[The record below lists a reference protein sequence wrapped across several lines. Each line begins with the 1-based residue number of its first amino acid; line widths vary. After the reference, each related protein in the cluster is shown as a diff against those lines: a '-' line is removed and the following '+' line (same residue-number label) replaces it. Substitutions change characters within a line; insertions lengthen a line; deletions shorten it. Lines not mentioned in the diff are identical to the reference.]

1 MTKEVFSEDETFA
14 FAADMAKKAAKGD
27 IYCLCGD
34 LGVGKTVFTKGFAKG
49 LGIDE
54 HITSPTF
61 TILNV
66 HEGPGLKLHHFDLYR
81 IEDPDELDEIGFDEF
96 ITDPGAVS
104 VIEWPEVAKGLLP
117 KDAIEISIF
126 PEDGGRK
133 IVIGRNQGRKDS
145 E

>member
-1 MTKEVFSEDETFA
+1 MDFCRVDRIATIV
-14 FAADMAKKAAKGD
+14 
-27 IYCLCGD
+27 
-34 LGVGKTVFTKGFAKG
+34 
-49 LGIDE
+49 
-54 HITSPTF
+54 TF